1 MERGLTVMSQTKVLS
16 NVSKIPLNQV
26 KIKDRFWSYYIDLI
40 REVVV
45 PYQWEALNDRVENA
59 ERSGA
64 INNFKIA
71 AGLAEGEFYGMVFQD
86 SDVAKWLEAVAYLL
100 HVQPDPELEQI
111 ADEMIDIIAL
121 AQREDGYLNTY
132 YTLKEPNGRWTN
144 LEECH
149 ELYCAGHMIEA
160 GVAYYRATGK
170 RKLLD
175 VVNRLA
181 DYIDSVF
188 GREAGRLQGYDGH
201 QEIELA
207 LVKLYEVTENE
218 RYLLLSEYFLSER
231 GQSPSFY
238 TEQLEQ
244 RGGLRHFYPDH
255 TSIDLAYSQSHKPVV
270 EQDIAIGHA
279 VRLVYMLTGMIDV
292 ANRTGDK
299 EMLEACKRLW
309 GNIVQRQM
317 YITGGIGSMV
327 HGEAFSYDY
336 DLPNDTVYAETCA
349 SVGLIFAAQRM
360 LLVEPNA
367 EYADVLERALYNTVV
382 AGMSRDGKHFFYVNP
397 LEVNPCSCGGANHN
411 YDHVKP
417 IRQEWFG
424 CACCPPNVARLLASL
439 GEYIYTVQEDII
451 YQHLYIGG
459 EANVEVGDTPVMLQ
473 SNSNYP
479 WQGDISLTV
488 TPQHARV
495 FTLALRIPQWCKQF
509 TIHVNSEE
517 IKQDQFTIIAGYAQ
531 ITRQWRQ
538 GDQVTLKLEMPVMR
552 IHSHPHVRGNIG
564 KVAIQ
569 RGPLVYCLEQID
581 NGAHLHEIVLPQEAK
596 LATRHDDHLLGGV
609 TMIEGEG
616 YRIKEEAWSG
626 HLYSDEP
633 LPEYTET
640 DVKFIPYYAWANRGE
655 NEMNVW
661 VREK

>member
-1 MERGLTVMSQTKVLS
+1 MERSFTVMTQTNRLS
-16 NVSKIPLNQV
+16 NISKPSLNQV
-26 KIKDRFWSYYIDLI
+26 KINDAFWGYYIDLI

-64 INNFKIA
+64 VNNFKIA

-86 SDVAKWLEAVAYLL
+86 SDIAKWLEAVAYLL
-100 HVQPDPELEQI
+100 HVQPDPKLEQI
-111 ADEMIDIIAL
+111 ADEMIDIVAL
-121 AQREDGYLNTY
+121 AQHEDGYLNTY
-132 YTLKEPNGRWTN
+132 YTLKEPNGRWSN

-160 GVAYYRATGK
+160 GVAYFRATGK

-175 VVNRLA
+175 VVSRFA
-181 DYIDSVF
+181 DYIDTVF
-188 GREAGRLQGYDGH
+188 GPEAGRLQGYDGH

-207 LVKLYEVTENE
+207 LVKLYEVTGNE
-218 RYLLLSEYFLSER
+218 RYLLLSQYFLSER
-231 GQSPSFY
+231 GQTPSFY
-238 TEQLEQ
+238 AEQLEQ
-244 RGGLRHFYPDH
+244 RGGQRHFYPDH

-270 EQDIAIGHA
+270 EQDTAIGHA

-292 ANRTGDK
+292 ANLTGDGK
-299 EMLEACKRLW
+299 LLEASKRLW
-309 GNIVQRQM
+309 ENIVHRQM

-349 SVGLIFAAQRM
+349 SIGLIFAAQRM
-360 LLVEPNA
+360 LMIEPNA
-367 EYADVLERALYNTVV
+367 EYGDVLERALYNTVV

-424 CACCPPNVARLLASL
+424 CACCPPNVARLISSL
-439 GEYIYTVQEDII
+439 GEYIYTIQEDII

-459 EANVEVGDTPVMLQ
+459 EANLVVGKIPVQLQ

-479 WQGDISLTV
+479 WEGDINLTV
-488 TPQHARV
+488 KPQHACV

-509 TIHVNSEE
+509 TIIVNGEE
-517 IKQDQFTIIAGYAQ
+517 IKQDQFTIVAGYAQ
-531 ITRQWRQ
+531 ITRQWQQ
-538 GDQVTLKLEMPVMR
+538 GDQVTLKLDMPVMR
-552 IHSHPHVRGNIG
+552 MHSHPHVRGNIG

-569 RGPLVYCLEQID
+569 RGPFIYCLEQVD
-581 NGAHLHEIVLPQEAK
+581 NGAHLHEIVLPQAAK
-596 LATRHDDHLLGGV
+596 LIPRHDEALLGGV
-609 TMIEGEG
+609 TVIEGKG
-616 YRIKEEAWSG
+616 YRIKEGSWSG
-626 HLYSDEP
+626 ELYSDEA
-633 LPEYTET
+633 LPEHTET
-640 DVKFIPYYAWANRGE
+640 HVKFIPYYAWANRGQ
-655 NEMNVW
+655 NEMSVW

>member
-1 MERGLTVMSQTKVLS
+1 MTQTKLLS
-16 NVSKIPLNQV
+16 DMSKPLLQQV
-26 KIKDRFWSYYIDLI
+26 KIKDAFWGYYINLI

-64 INNFKIA
+64 VNNFKIA

-100 HVQPDPELEQI
+100 HVQPDPKLEQI
-111 ADEMIDIIAL
+111 ADEMIDIVAL
-121 AQREDGYLNTY
+121 AQHDDGYLNTY
-132 YTLKEPNGRWTN
+132 YTLKEPNGRWSN

-175 VVNRLA
+175 VVSRFA
-181 DYIDSVF
+181 DYIDTVF
-188 GREAGRLQGYDGH
+188 GSEAGRLQGYDGH

-218 RYLLLSEYFLSER
+218 RYLLLSQYFLSER

-238 TEQLEQ
+238 AEQLEQ
-244 RGGLRHFYPDH
+244 RGGQRHFYPDH

-270 EQDIAIGHA
+270 EQDTAIGHA

-292 ANRTGDK
+292 ANQTGDRELLK
-299 EMLEACKRLW
+299 AAKRLW
-309 GNIVQRQM
+309 DNIVHRQM

-349 SVGLIFAAQRM
+349 SIGLIFAAQRM
-360 LLVEPNA
+360 LMIEPNA
-367 EYADVLERALYNTVV
+367 EYGDVLERALYNTVV

-397 LEVNPCSCGGANHN
+397 LEVNPCSCGGVNHN

-417 IRQEWFG
+417 VRQEWFG
-424 CACCPPNVARLLASL
+424 CACCPPNVARLISSL

-459 EANVEVGDTPVMLQ
+459 EANLVVGKIPVQLQ

-479 WQGDISLTV
+479 WDGEINLTV
-488 TPQHARV
+488 TPQHACV

-509 TIHVNSEE
+509 TIVVNGHE
-517 IKQDQFTIIAGYAQ
+517 IKQDQFTIVAGYAQ
-531 ITRQWRQ
+531 ITRQWQQ
-538 GDQVTLKLEMPVMR
+538 GDRVTLTLDMPVMR
-552 IHSHPHVRGNIG
+552 MHSHPHVRGNIG

-569 RGPLVYCLEQID
+569 RGPFIYCLEQVD
-581 NGAHLHEIVLPQEAK
+581 NGAHLHEILLPQDAE
-596 LATRHDDHLLGGV
+596 LTPRYDEQLLGGV
-609 TMIEGEG
+609 TVIEGKG
-616 YRIKEEAWSG
+616 YRIKEGSWSG
-626 HLYSDEP
+626 ELYSDEA
-633 LPEYTET
+633 LPEHTET
-640 DVKFIPYYAWANRGE
+640 HVKFIPYYAWANRGE
-655 NEMNVW
+655 NEMSVW

>member
-1 MERGLTVMSQTKVLS
+1 MIKTKMLS
-16 NVSKIPLNQV
+16 NISKPPLHQV
-26 KIKDRFWSYYIDLI
+26 KIKDAFWGYYINLI

-64 INNFKIA
+64 VNNFKIA

-100 HVQPDPELEQI
+100 HVQPNPKLEKI
-111 ADEMIDIIAL
+111 ADEMIDVVAL
-121 AQREDGYLNTY
+121 AQHEDGYLNTY
-132 YTLKEPNGRWTN
+132 YTLKEPQGRWSN

-175 VVNRLA
+175 VMSRFA
-181 DYIDSVF
+181 DYIDTVF
-188 GREAGRLQGYDGH
+188 GSEAGRLKGYDGH

-207 LVKLYEVTENE
+207 LVKLYEVTGNE
-218 RYLLLSEYFLSER
+218 RYLLLSQYFLSER

-238 TEQLEQ
+238 AKQLEQ
-244 RGGLRHFYPDH
+244 RGGQRHFYSDH

-270 EQDIAIGHA
+270 EQDTAIGHA

-292 ANRTGDK
+292 ANLTGDEK
-299 EMLEACKRLW
+299 LLEAAKRLW
-309 GNIVQRQM
+309 RNIVHRQM

-349 SVGLIFAAQRM
+349 SIGLIFAAQRM
-360 LLVEPNA
+360 LMIEPKA
-367 EYADVLERALYNTVV
+367 EYGDVLERALYNTVV

-424 CACCPPNVARLLASL
+424 CACCPPNVARLLSSL

-459 EANVEVGDTPVMLQ
+459 EANLVLGETPVSLTL
-473 SNSNYP
+473 NSNYP

-488 TPQHARV
+488 TPQHACV
-495 FTLALRIPQWCKQF
+495 FTLALRIPQWCNQIII
-509 TIHVNSEE
+509 TVNGEE
-517 IKQDQFTIIAGYAQ
+517 ITQDQLTIVAGYAQ
-531 ITRQWRQ
+531 ITRQWKQ
-538 GDQVTLKLEMPVMR
+538 GDQVTLKLDMPVMR

-569 RGPLVYCLEQID
+569 RGPFVYCLEQVD
-581 NGAHLHEIVLPQEAK
+581 NGAHLHEIVLPQDAE
-596 LATRHDDHLLGGV
+596 LTSHHEEQLLGGV
-609 TMIEGEG
+609 TVIEGKG
-616 YRIKEEAWSG
+616 YRIKEEVWSG
-626 HLYSDEP
+626 RLYSDEP
-633 LPEYTET
+633 LPELTET
-640 DVKFIPYYAWANRGE
+640 PLKFIPYYAWANRGE
-655 NEMNVW
+655 NEMSVW